1 MSVKFGRTYTLQ
13 IQRTPG
19 VSAGGF
25 PSNQVPSLTGPSEAT
40 LNFASSAALQNAIV
54 VRFPL
59 TLELH
64 VERSTLSS
72 CNIGHFQIFN
82 LSEDTR
88 RQIFKDRFQTDLSS
102 TRQMLLYAGY
112 QSELVKGQT
121 LPLIFSGQIRW
132 AYSYRRK
139 QDWVTEIEAFDAGD
153 SILNGQASISTPA
166 PYQLRD
172 VIRGLLRTIPG
183 IKVGAIGDVGS
194 NGSARGISVSGNS
207 WEAIKQLAPD
217 AEAFIDNG
225 VANVLNKNE
234 YLAQGGAVFVI
245 SSQTGLLETP
255 RKFDDRIDV
264 KILFEPRMRVGMLV
278 KIQSVETYY
287 NGLFSVKGVTHAG
300 VISGAVGGQ
309 LYTTLSVWRGTEGLK
324 GVNGDAF

>member
-1 MSVKFGRTYTLQ
+1 MAVKFGRTYTMQ

-19 VSAGGF
+19 VVGGF
-25 PSNQVPSLTGPSEAT
+25 PSNQVASSSHPSDAT
-40 LNFASSAALQNAIV
+40 LNFASSASLRNAIV
-54 VRFPL
+54 INYPL

-72 CNIGHFQIFN
+72 CNIGHFVILN
-82 LSEDTR
+82 LSENTR
-88 RQIFKDRFQTDLSS
+88 RQIFKDRFQTDLSN

-112 QSELVKGQT
+112 QSELTKGAT

-153 SILNGQASISTPA
+153 AILNGQATISQPSG
-166 PYQLRD
+166 YNIRD
-172 VIRGLLRTIPG
+172 VIKSLLGTIPG
-183 IKVGAIGDVGS
+183 IKVGAVGDVGS
-194 NGSARGISVSGNS
+194 SQNGRGIAVSGNS

-225 VANVLNKNE
+225 VANVLAKNE
-234 YLAQGGAVFVI
+234 YLNSNGAVFVI

-255 RKFDDRIDV
+255 RKYDDRIDV
-264 KILFEPRMRVGMLV
+264 RILFEPRMRVGMLV
-278 KIQSVETYY
+278 QIQSAETYY
-287 NGLFSVKGVTHAG
+287 NGIFSVKGVTHQG
-300 VISGAVGGQ
+300 TISGATSGQ
-309 LYTTLSVWRGTEGLK
+309 LQTTLCVWRGTEGLK
-324 GVNGDAF
+324 GVNGDAA

>member
-1 MSVKFGRTYTLQ
+1 MPVKFGRTYSMQ
-13 IQRTPG
+13 IQRSPG
-19 VSAGGF
+19 VSA
-25 PSNQVPSLTGPSEAT
+25 SSLAS
-40 LNFASSAALQNAIV
+40 LNFAVSASLPNAIV
-54 VRFPL
+54 VDYPL

-72 CNIGHFQIFN
+72 CNVGHFVVFN

-102 TRQMLLYAGY
+102 TRQILLYAGY
-112 QSELVKGQT
+112 QSQLVKGAT

-139 QDWVTEIEAFDAGD
+139 QDWITEIEAFDAGD
-153 SILNGQASISTPA
+153 SILNGQAAISQPA
-166 PYQLRD
+166 GWNVRY
-172 VIRGLLRTIPG
+172 VIRSLLGSIPG
-183 IKVGAIGDVGS
+183 IRVGAIGDVGS
-194 NGSARGISVSGNS
+194 SQNSRGLALSGNA
-207 WEAIKQLAPD
+207 WEAIKQIAPG

-225 VANVLNKNE
+225 VANVLAKNE
-234 YLAQGGAVFVI
+234 YISTAGEVFVI

-255 RKFDDRIDV
+255 RKYEDRIDV

-278 KIQSVETYY
+278 KIQSEETYY
-287 NGLFSVKGVTHAG
+287 NGLFSVKGVNHSG
-300 VISGAVGGQ
+300 VISGAVAGQ

-324 GVNGDAF
+324 GVNG